1 MEHITLTNEQIQ
13 VLNETMTTIG
23 SLIIAENS

>member
-1 MEHITLTNEQIQ
+1 MEYTLLTNEQIQ
-13 VLNETMTTIG
+13 VLNETMMTIG